1 MAAKPTTK
9 SDAAQADTA
18 QADATQPR
26 PVDATGRT
34 LDQWGLPLSG
44 PARLAALD
52 GKPDPALDAD
62 ATPAPVSPATPTD
75 KD

>member
-1 MAAKPTTK
+1 MAAAPKTT
-9 SDAAQADTA
+9 

-26 PVDATGRT
+26 PVDDTGRT

-44 PARLAALD
+44 PARLAALQ
-52 GKPDPALDAD
+52 GNPDPALAGT
-62 ATPAPVSPATPTD
+62 APATLPAAAATD